1 MEVPESGMKAAVGAS
16 MLAVL
21 LLACPAGAQKPELV
35 VGTGHTFAVSSVV
48 FSPDGR
54 TLASGSGDKTVKLW
68 DVASGREL
76 RTVVANTSLILSLA
90 FRPDGRV
97 LAVGDWGGTIK
108 FFDVESGRELLSIST
123 GSQTTSSLAF
133 SPDGRVLASGSGLG
147 HIRFWDVATGRSLQ
161 GIDETGASSLAFSPD
176 GRTLA
181 SSGESG
187 IELWD
192 VATRH
197 ELRCLE
203 SYSSLPFVRVRVAP
217 IGKKS
222 APCNPQET
230 TDSQRVYS
238 VTFSPDGK
246 TLASGG
252 EDKIIKLWD
261 VATGRKLKRLTGHT
275 GEVRAVAF
283 SPDGR
288 MLASGGID
296 KTIKLWNVDSGQELR
311 SLAGHPDGARSVAF
325 SPDGR
330 TLASGGMDKSVTFW
344 DVETGHELRSLASDT
359 VPFESVAFSPDGRK
373 LASGNGSMVK
383 VWDVSSG
390 HDLTSLGT
398 LSYEFPA
405 SSMGRVFIPTA
416 IAFSPDGRS
425 LASVTDDRTIKMWD
439 LTSGRELPSVAGS
452 AAQVYAVAYTS
463 DGRVL
468 ALGNDDSSEKLWDM
482 ASGGG
487 MRMLADYKMF
497 ATAVAF
503 NADAKI
509 LALGGKDK
517 TIKLYDVAAGR
528 EIGTLAGY
536 TRDITAI
543 AFSPD
548 RKTLAS
554 GSDDNT
560 IRIWDLASSRQLHTL
575 LTSKTEEILAVAL
588 SPDGQT
594 AASAGGHEV
603 TLWEVTTGRKLHIL
617 ASHSDFVTALA
628 FSPDGKCIAST
639 SLDGTVRIWN
649 SASGELLATLI
660 SFSGGSDWVVVTP
673 DGLFD
678 GSPEAWNHILWR
690 FNNNTFDVAPVE
702 IFFRE
707 FYYPGLLADI
717 LAGKHPKATTDIANV
732 DRRQPVVAV
741 ERANGAAP
749 GQPMESRTVK
759 LRLRA
764 GDAPPDAQ
772 HKDRS
777 GARDLRLFRNGA
789 LVKVWRGDLELDA
802 QGQTVLE
809 AELPIVAGENKFTA
823 YAYSKSDI
831 KSPDATIDVTGA
843 DALKRGGVAYIL
855 AIGVNEY
862 ADKDYNLKYATADAG
877 EFASVFSAQQLKLQ
891 NYAAVQI
898 TSLLNQ
904 DATKANLLGAL
915 DRLAGASA
923 DRFTPAQQKLFAS
936 LAPAQPEDG
945 VFIYYAGHGFAVG
958 QRFYLLPHDI
968 VMPERSEDFAKPEA
982 HAVSDLEL
990 GDRFEKIGAGRSLFV
1005 IDACRSGQALEAEE
1019 KRRGPMNSK
1028 GLAQLAYEKGMYILT
1043 AAQGYQSALESAALG
1058 GGHGF
1063 LTYALVER
1071 GLKTQD
1077 AAVDG
1082 QVELRH
1088 WLDFAT
1094 QLVPQ
1099 LQLALMQQAQ
1109 SQGRGI
1115 AIVDGEDKE
1124 IASPEQRSLQRPRVF
1139 YRREPEA
1146 QPFIVAKP

>member
-1 MEVPESGMKAAVGAS
+1 MEDSESGMKAAVAAS
-16 MLAVL
+16 VLAVL

-35 VGTGHTFAVSSVV
+35 VQTGHIDSVHSV
-48 FSPDGR
+48 AFSPDGRTVASGSKDRTVRLWDVATGRELRSLVGHTDAIKGVAFSPDGTTLASASYDNTIKLWDVTSGRELRTWRIPVWSIAFSPDGR
-54 TLASGSGDKTVKLW
+54 TLAAGCDNKTIKFWDVANGSELKTLSGHGAGIMSVAFSPNGSMLASGGGTDDLVKVWDLATGRELHSWRGIGHVDSVAFSPDNRSVAGALGRTIRLW
-68 DVASGREL
+68 DVTTGRELRTLESNGWVDSIVFTPDGLALVSASADSSLGVRSSSENAVRLWDLASGREL
-76 RTVVANTSLILSLA
+76 RAMTGHT
-90 FRPDGRV
+90 DQ
-97 LAVGDWGGTIK
+97 
-108 FFDVESGRELLSIST
+108 VESV
-123 GSQTTSSLAF
+123 AV
-133 SPDGRVLASGSGLG
+133 SPDGRVLASGSVDHTIKL
-147 HIRFWDVATGRSLQ
+147 WDTASGRELRSLA
-161 GIDETGASSLAFSPD
+161 GHADPAVSLAFSPN

-181 SSGESG
+181 SSGNST
-187 IELWD
+187 IKLWD
-192 VATRH
+192 LASGQ
-197 ELRCLE
+197 ELRRL
-203 SYSSLPFVRVRVAP
+203 
-217 IGKKS
+217 GG
-222 APCNPQET
+222 NGDET
-230 TDSQRVYS
+230 VLSIA
-238 VTFSPDGK
+238 FSPDGRK
-246 TLASGG
+246 LASGG
-252 EDKIIKLWD
+252 VDKISLWDVPSGNVLYSQAGQSGPVHAVAFSPNGRMLASGGADNTVKLWD
-261 VATGRKLKRLTGHT
+261 VATGRELLSMRGHSF
-275 GEVRAVAF
+275 GVF
-283 SPDGR
+283 
-288 MLASGGID
+288 
-296 KTIKLWNVDSGQELR
+296 
-311 SLAGHPDGARSVAF
+311 SVAF

-330 TLASGGMDKSVTFW
+330 TLASASPDKLTRAVSQEMFGPKPELGIASTVKLWHVT
-344 DVETGHELRSLASDT
+344 TGREVSDQLRQIDDA
-359 VPFESVAFSPDGRK
+359 FSVAFSPDG
-373 LASGNGSMVK
+373 
-383 VWDVSSG
+383 
-390 HDLTSLGT
+390 
-398 LSYEFPA
+398 
-405 SSMGRVFIPTA
+405 
-416 IAFSPDGRS
+416 
-425 LASVTDDRTIKMWD
+425 
-439 LTSGRELPSVAGS
+439 
-452 AAQVYAVAYTS
+452 
-463 DGRVL
+463 
-468 ALGNDDSSEKLWDM
+468 
-482 ASGGG
+482 
-487 MRMLADYKMF
+487 
-497 ATAVAF
+497 
-503 NADAKI
+503 
-509 LALGGKDK
+509 
-517 TIKLYDVAAGR
+517 
-528 EIGTLAGY
+528 
-536 TRDITAI
+536 
-543 AFSPD
+543 
-548 RKTLAS
+548 KTLAS
-554 GSDDNT
+554 GGWADT
-560 IRIWDLASSRQLHTL
+560 VRLWDVASRHELHG
-575 LTSKTEEILAVAL
+575 SAGEP
-588 SPDGQT
+588 SSGWND
-594 AASAGGHEV
+594 AAS
-603 TLWEVTTGRKLHIL
+603 
-617 ASHSDFVTALA
+617 LA
-628 FSPDGKCIAST
+628 FSPNGLTLASGST
-639 SLDGTVRIWN
+639 DGTIKLWDVASGREVRGLADHAGSVTSVNFTPDGQYIISGSGDGLARIWDAN
-649 SASGELLATLI
+649 SGEPLAKLV
-660 SFSGGSDWVVVTP
+660 SMSESGDWLVVTP

-678 GSPEAWNHILWR
+678 GSPEAWNRILWR

-732 DRRQPVVAV
+732 DRRQPVVAI
-741 ERANGAAP
+741 ERADGAVP
-749 GQPMESRTVK
+749 GQPLESRTIK

-772 HKDRS
+772 HKDRG

-831 KSPDATIDVTGA
+831 KSSDATIEVTGA
-843 DALKRGGVAYIL
+843 DALKRGGVAYVL

-862 ADKDYNLKYATADAG
+862 ADKEYNLKYATADAG

-891 NYAAVQI
+891 NYTAVQI

-904 DATKANLLGAL
+904 DATRANLLGAL

-923 DRFTPAQQKLFAS
+923 DHFTPEQQKLFAS

-968 VMPERSEDFAKPEA
+968 VMPERSEDFDKPEA

-990 GDRFEKIGAGRSLFV
+990 GDRFEKIGAGRTLFV

-1043 AAQGYQSALESAALG
+1043 AAQGYQSALESAALA

-1115 AIVDGEDKE
+1115 AIVEGEDKE
-1124 IASPEQRSLQRPRVF
+1124 IAKPEQRSLQRPRVF

-1146 QPFIVAKP
+1146 QPFIAAKP